1 MLKTMLIGNPASG
14 AGHLIS
20 ALDLPG
26 HWVREPSS
34 LDADDCLDVD
44 LIALFGGDGTV
55 QKTVSRLLTT
65 IPCWQLPPVAV
76 LPFGTTNMTA
86 ANLNSGRSRAATVRS
101 LRWMI
106 EHEQL
111 TLQSRPLLRVD
122 HGKVTEHG
130 FFLGLGAIAA
140 AVQNWNQDRHAAP
153 LSNQLRSAAAVV
165 KGLRAANASHRI
177 TMNGSELDLYALL
190 ITTLDRLLL
199 GCRPYWGDALA
210 GPLRL
215 TWIDA
220 GTPNLLARAP
230 ALLRGSP
237 RMAHRPGF
245 HSMSPERVQLGLKGP
260 FILDGEI
267 TDPESGELTITATPP
282 LKWVTL

>member
-1 MLKTMLIGNPASG
+1 MLKTILIGNPASG
-14 AGHLIS
+14 AGRLIG
-20 ALDLPG
+20 ALELPG
-26 HWVREPSS
+26 HWVRDPSRIDADAC
-34 LDADDCLDVD
+34 LDAD

-55 QKTVSRLLTT
+55 QKTVSSLLAT
-65 IPCWQLPPVAV
+65 IPCPQLPPVAV

-86 ANLNSGRSRAATVRS
+86 ANLNCSRSRAAAVRS

-111 TLQSRPLLRVD
+111 TLQSRPLLRIV
-122 HGKVTEHG
+122 HGEVTEHG
-130 FFLGLGAIAA
+130 FFFGLGAIAT
-140 AVQNWNQDRHAAP
+140 AVQAWNQDRRAAP
-153 LSNQLRSAAAVV
+153 LRNRLRSAAAVLQ
-165 KGLRAANASHRI
+165 GLRTANASHPI
-177 TMNGSELDLYALL
+177 AMNGSELDLYALL
-190 ITTLDRLLL
+190 TTTLDRLLL
-199 GCRPYWGDALA
+199 GCRPYWGEALA
-210 GPLRL
+210 GPLRM

-237 RMAHRPGF
+237 RMAQRAGF
-245 HSMSPERVQLGLKGP
+245 HSSSPARVQLGLNGP

-267 TDPESGELTITATPP
+267 KDPQSNELTVTATQP